1 MLKTTEALAPLESKE
16 GMQQA
21 AADHVKDLAETSRT
35 GHSGSDGSGA
45 ADRMNRY
52 GQFFQV
58 AGEVCTYFD
67 ATAEGI
73 VAQLLVSD
81 GERSRHNRKA
91 LLAAHFK
98 VCGIAIG
105 THPTVGAACVIT
117 LAGGYG
123 PRPLSRSA
131 DVVCEAGSAP
141 SAEFREVLESIPVPQ
156 ITEEVNKCVKVGM
169 EVQLQYTPGSIKCT
183 FVQASGARK
192 SMGCKWA

>member
-1 MLKTTEALAPLESKE
+1 
-16 GMQQA
+16 
-21 AADHVKDLAETSRT
+21 
-35 GHSGSDGSGA
+35 
-45 ADRMNRY
+45 MNRY
-52 GQFFQV
+52 GQFLQV

-123 PRPLSRSA
+123 PRPLARSA
-131 DVVCEAGSAP
+131 DVVCEAGAAP

-156 ITEEVNKCVKVGM
+156 ITEEVNKCVEVGM
-169 EVQLQYTPGSIKCT
+169 EVQLQYIPGSIKCI

-192 SMGCKWA
+192 SMGCQWA

>member
-1 MLKTTEALAPLESKE
+1 M
-16 GMQQA
+16 
-21 AADHVKDLAETSRT
+21 
-35 GHSGSDGSGA
+35 
-45 ADRMNRY
+45 
-52 GQFFQV
+52 
-58 AGEVCTYFD
+58 CTYFD

-123 PRPLSRSA
+123 PRPLAQSA
-131 DVVCEAGSAP
+131 DVMCGAGEKP
-141 SAEFREVLESIPVPQ
+141 TAEFREVSESVPVPQ
-156 ITEEVNKCVKVGM
+156 ITDEVRGGGRGGGWNS
-169 EVQLQYTPGSIKCT
+169 LT
-183 FVQASGARK
+183 
-192 SMGCKWA
+192 SMAVVV